1 MRTKIKHKP
10 YAKLK
15 GKMREKGITCADLSK
30 LLHLSETA
38 VNHKINGRSDFYI
51 REVEKISTTYDIERK
66 FFSE

>member
-1 MRTKIKHKP
+1 MATKVKHKP

-15 GKMREKGITCADLSK
+15 GKMREKGLTCADISK
-30 LLHLSETA
+30 LLNLSETA

-51 REVEKISTTYDIERK
+51 GEVEKISAAYDIERK